1 MGERI
6 PAGYRGT
13 VTVRRSIDRLAE
25 PARCPYCGS
34 TFTSRSRRR
43 EGYFC
48 HSCWRGFTEAGDL
61 PFDFVADGWTPEL
74 AALQAA
80 GEVIAVGLPNE
91 FLGVCVISTT
101 PLLLRR
107 ETSYRRE
114 VVTR

>member
-1 MGERI
+1 MGDGV
-6 PAGYRGT
+6 PAGYREI

-25 PARCPYCGS
+25 PVRCPHCGS
-34 TFTSRSRRR
+34 AFTSRRQR
-43 EGYFC
+43 GGGCFC

-80 GEVIAVGLPNE
+80 GEVIAVRLPND
-91 FLGVCVISTT
+91 FVGVSVISTT

-107 ETSYRRE
+107 GTSHRRE